1 MITKKD
7 KWSWFKKFG
16 YAFRGIYVSL
26 KEESSLVVHF
36 VIGTIVMVLGIILN
50 SESEMSY
57 TDWCIVV
64 LLVAIII
71 SMELLNTAIENII
84 DVVMFEY
91 NVNAKKIKDISAAAT
106 LVLTIASVV
115 IGLVIFIP
123 KIIDVFQT
131 W

>member
-50 SESEMSY
+50 SEMSY

>member
-1 MITKKD
+1 
-7 KWSWFKKFG
+7 
-16 YAFRGIYVSL
+16 
-26 KEESSLVVHF
+26 
-36 VIGTIVMVLGIILN
+36 MVLGIILN
-50 SESEMSY
+50 SKMSY

-131 W
+131 

>member
-50 SESEMSY
+50 SKMSC

-115 IGLVIFIP
+115 IGLIIFIP

>member
-50 SESEMSY
+50 SKMSY

-71 SMELLNTAIENII
+71 GMELLNTAIENII

>member
-50 SESEMSY
+50 SKMSY

>member
-50 SESEMSY
+50 SEMSY

-115 IGLVIFIP
+115 IGLIIFIP
-123 KIIDVFQT
+123 KIINVFQT